1 MYADKRSF
9 VMVYKNKLSI
19 LSASILATTLI
30 VSQPLLA
37 ETLTEAVDKTI
48 KSNPSI
54 LAETSRRLSVDQT
67 IDQARAGYYPKVD
80 LNLGIGRERS
90 DSPITRPDHRKWLT
104 RGEAEL
110 TASQMLYDGYATKNS
125 VDQTTSLAESAG
137 YSVADTA
144 ETTSLS
150 AIQVYLG
157 VLRRQQLLSLTEANL
172 ESHERIF
179 SQIKLRADSG
189 VGNQADV
196 EQSSGRL
203 ALSKANL
210 TASKGNLEDAQTSY
224 LRVIGNSPESLID
237 PTDECCNTAPVT
249 VDDAIKIAYHQHPA
263 LHAAIAEHEAALAQ
277 QQGAEAPM
285 QPKVDLELS
294 ASANNDLD
302 GVNGHNNDALAMF
315 RMRYN
320 LLNGGADKARINE
333 TAFLSE
339 NVRETAN
346 ITKREIEN
354 DVRLA
359 WNSLVTT
366 TSRLQYLEQRV
377 ASTESTRQAYQQQ
390 FSLGLRTLL
399 DLLDT
404 ENEYLTA
411 RIDYTN
417 AKYDRIYACYW
428 LAETMGKLLET
439 LKLEAPEEAIT
450 VTSADPE

>member
-9 VMVYKNKLSI
+9 VMVYKNKLTM
-19 LSASILATTLI
+19 LLGTMLI

-37 ETLTEAVDKTI
+37 ETLIEAVDKTI
-48 KSNPSI
+48 KSNPTI

-67 IDQARAGYYPKVD
+67 IDQARSGYYPKAD
-80 LNLGIGRERS
+80 LNLGIGRERT
-90 DSPITRPDHRKWLT
+90 DSPTTRPDHRKWLT
-104 RGEAEL
+104 RGEAQL
-110 TASQMLYDGYATKNS
+110 TASQMLYDGFATKNS
-125 VDQTTSLAESAG
+125 VDQTTSLAKSAG

-144 ETTSLS
+144 ETTSLR
-150 AIQVYLG
+150 AIQVYLD
-157 VLRRQQLLSLTEANL
+157 VLRRQQLLSLTEDNL
-172 ESHERIF
+172 ESHQRIF

-189 VGNQADV
+189 IGNQADV

-210 TASKGNLEDAQTSY
+210 AANKGNLEDAQTNY

-237 PTDECCNTAPVT
+237 PTDECCNTAPAT
-249 VDDAIKIAYHQHPA
+249 VEDAIKIAYHQHPA
-263 LHAAIAEHEAALAQ
+263 MHAAIAEHEAALAQ
-277 QQGAEAPM
+277 QQGANAPM

-294 ASANNDLD
+294 TSANNDLD
-302 GVNGHNNDALAMF
+302 GVNGHNNDVQAMF

-333 TAFLSE
+333 TTFLSA
-339 NVRETAN
+339 NAKETAN

-359 WNSLVTT
+359 WNSLLTI

-377 ASTESTRQAYQQQ
+377 ASTKSAREAYQQQ

-404 ENEYLTA
+404 ENEFLTA
-411 RIDYTN
+411 QNDYAN

-428 LAETMGKLLET
+428 LTETMGKLLET
-439 LKLEAPEEAIT
+439 LKLEAPEAAIT
-450 VTSADPE
+450 ISSAEPQP

>member
-1 MYADKRSF
+1 MD
-9 VMVYKNKLSI
+9 KNKLTI
-19 LSASILATTLI
+19 LLASILGATLI

-48 KSNPSI
+48 KSNPSV
-54 LAETSRRLSVDQT
+54 LAETNRRLSVDQT
-67 IDQARAGYYPKVD
+67 IDQAKAGYYPKVD
-80 LNLGIGRERS
+80 LNLGIGRERT
-90 DSPITRPDHRKWLT
+90 DSPTTRPDHRKWLS
-104 RGEAEL
+104 RGESEL
-110 TASQMLYDGYATKNS
+110 TASQMLYDGFATKNS
-125 VDQTTSLAESAG
+125 VDQTSSLAESAG

-144 ETTSLS
+144 ETTSLN
-150 AIQVYLG
+150 AIQVYLD
-157 VLRRQQLLSLTEANL
+157 VLRRQQLLALTEDNL
-172 ESHERIF
+172 ESHDRIF
-179 SQIKLRADSG
+179 SQIKQRADSG

-196 EQSSGRL
+196 QQSSGRL

-210 TASKGNLEDAQTSY
+210 TANKGNLEDAQTNY
-224 LRVIGNSPESLID
+224 LRVIGNRPESLVE
-237 PTDECCNTAPVT
+237 PTDECCNTAPAT
-249 VDDAIKIAYHQHPA
+249 VEDAIKIAYHQHPA
-263 LHAAIAEHEAALAQ
+263 LHAAIAGHEAALAQ

-285 QPKVDLELS
+285 QPTVDLELS
-294 ASANNDLD
+294 TSANNDID
-302 GVNGHNNDALAMF
+302 GVNGHNNDALAMI

-339 NVRETAN
+339 NAKETAN
-346 ITKREIEN
+346 LTKREIEN

-359 WNSLVTT
+359 WNSLLTI

-377 ASTESTRQAYQQQ
+377 SSTENTREAYQQQ

-439 LKLEAPEEAIT
+439 LKLDAPEEAIT
-450 VTSADPE
+450 ISSVEVTE

>member
-1 MYADKRSF
+1 
-9 VMVYKNKLSI
+9 MVYKNKLTILSTSI
-19 LSASILATTLI
+19 LGATLI
-30 VSQPLLA
+30 IAQPLFA
-37 ETLTEAVDKTI
+37 ETLTEAVVQTI
-48 KSNPSI
+48 NSNPTI

-80 LNLGIGRERS
+80 LNLGIGRERT
-90 DSPITRPDHRKWLT
+90 DSPTTRPDHRKWLT

-110 TASQMLYDGYATKNS
+110 TASQMLYDGFATKNS

-144 ETTSLS
+144 ETTSLN
-150 AIQVYLG
+150 AIKVYLD
-157 VLRRQQLLSLTEANL
+157 VLRRQQMLSLTEDNL
-172 ESHERIF
+172 VSHEHIF
-179 SQIKLRADSG
+179 SQIKQRSDSG

-203 ALSKANL
+203 ALSRANL
-210 TASKGNLEDAQTSY
+210 TANKGNLEDAQTNY
-224 LRVIGNSPESLID
+224 LRVIGHGPESLID
-237 PTDECCNTAPVT
+237 PTDECCNTAPAT
-249 VDDAIKIAYHQHPA
+249 VEDAIKIAYQQHPA
-263 LHAAIAEHEAALAQ
+263 IRAAIAEHEAALAR
-277 QQGAEAPM
+277 QQGAQAPM

-294 ASANNDLD
+294 TTANNDLD
-302 GVNGHNNDALAMF
+302 GVNGHDNDAQAMF

-333 TAFLSE
+333 TTFLSE
-339 NVRETAN
+339 NVKETAN
-346 ITKREIEN
+346 ITKREVEN

-359 WNSLVTT
+359 WNSLITF

-377 ASTESTRQAYQQQ
+377 VSTEKAREAYQQQ
-390 FSLGLRTLL
+390 FNLGLRTLL

-404 ENEYLTA
+404 ENEFLTA
-411 RIDYTN
+411 RVDYTN

-428 LAETMGKLLET
+428 LTETMGKLLET

-450 VTSADPE
+450 ISSTEAEQP

>member
-1 MYADKRSF
+1 
-9 VMVYKNKLSI
+9 MVYINKLTI
-19 LSASILATTLI
+19 LSASILGATLM
-30 VSQPLLA
+30 VSQSLLA
-37 ETLTEAVDKTI
+37 ETLTEAVDTTI
-48 KSNPSI
+48 KSNPTI
-54 LAETSRRLSVDQT
+54 LAETNRRLSVDQT

-80 LNLGIGRERS
+80 LNMGIGRERT
-90 DSPITRPDHRKWLT
+90 DSPTTRPDHRKWLT

-144 ETTSLS
+144 ETTSLN
-150 AIQVYLG
+150 AIKTYLD
-157 VLRRQQLLSLTEANL
+157 VLRRQQLLSLTEDNL
-172 ESHERIF
+172 ESHEHIF
-179 SQIKLRADSG
+179 SQIQQRADSG

-210 TASKGNLEDAQTSY
+210 TANKGNLADAETNY
-224 LRVIGNSPESLID
+224 VRVIGHSPEALID
-237 PTDECCNTAPVT
+237 PTDECCNTAPAT
-249 VDDAIKIAYHQHPA
+249 VEDAINIAYHQHPA

-294 ASANNDLD
+294 TSANNDLD
-302 GVNGHNNDALAMF
+302 GVNGHNNDAQAMF

-339 NVRETAN
+339 NVKETAN
-346 ITKREIEN
+346 LTKREIEN

-359 WNSLVTT
+359 WNSLLTIT
-366 TSRLQYLEQRV
+366 NRLQYLEQRV
-377 ASTESTRQAYQQQ
+377 AATESTREAYQQQ
-390 FSLGLRTLL
+390 FNLGLRTLL

-404 ENEYLTA
+404 ENEFLTA

-428 LAETMGKLLET
+428 LTETMGKLLET

-450 VTSADPE
+450 ISSTTAEQP